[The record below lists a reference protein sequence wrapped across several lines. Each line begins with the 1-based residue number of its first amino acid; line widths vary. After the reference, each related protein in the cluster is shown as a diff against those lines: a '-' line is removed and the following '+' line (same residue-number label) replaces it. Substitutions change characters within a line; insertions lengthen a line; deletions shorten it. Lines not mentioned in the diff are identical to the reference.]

1 VKAEGPDERSDF
13 GKEEVEGESL
23 KPKAESRSEPKP
35 KDDGKS
41 FGVGDTIEFDL

>member
-13 GKEEVEGESL
+13 AKENVESESL
-23 KPKAESRSEPKP
+23 KPKVERPEPKP